1 MYSTVLMLACLL
13 QIYFIYKVP
22 VHNSS
27 HLKKL
32 YTIYT
37 LPFFLLNNGT
47 GKFRSVVEITFV
59 HRWNKFTIDC
69 CSYCKQALLLDGTW
83 STLT

>member
-1 MYSTVLMLACLL
+1 MYTIVLMLACLL

-27 HLKKL
+27 HLKEL

-37 LPFFLLNNGT
+37 LPFFVKQWN
-47 GKFRSVVEITFV
+47 REI
-59 HRWNKFTIDC
+59 
-69 CSYCKQALLLDGTW
+69 
-83 STLT
+83 